1 MSVKK
6 DLATIEAHLEPLN
19 HEASAISFDPTGT
32 SSSADNVQDALVE
45 ALNAS
50 GSGDVSGPGSST
62 DKAIVRFNGTTGKII
77 QNSKTLLQDGGA
89 IEAQGFITKRNITD
103 LVSVKAEESW
113 ITPNI
118 ELEPTGSIEV
128 EADGEIIVV

>member
-6 DLATIEAHLEPLN
+6 DVATIEAHLEPIN
-19 HEASAISFDPTGT
+19 HEASAIKFDPTGT
-32 SSSADNVQDALVE
+32 SSSADNVQDALVD
-45 ALNAS
+45 ALTAS
-50 GSGDVSGPGSST
+50 GSGDVSGPSSST
-62 DKAIVRFNGTTGKII
+62 DKAIARFNGVTGKLIE
-77 QNSKTLLQDGGA
+77 NSKTVLQDGGA
-89 IEAQGFITKRNITD
+89 IEAQGFITRRNVTD
-103 LVSVKAEESW
+103 NVSVKSDESW